1 MSSKE
6 VTRRKFFGD
15 VAKYCG
21 AGVAA
26 VGLIGPMRV
35 HADVDDLD
43 TPAHEGIWRM
53 RDSQLKQYGEFIK
66 NAPLPKGPCPDCK
79 GTGIVQ
85 GKVCARCG
93 GTGEIV
99 TYDLKTPENMIDGGK
114 PVNWSHLHP
123 NWYAEGNKSS
133 LGLIMATPLDKNLKG
148 DIKKVMKLIGG
159 FDKALKKTDK
169 ILIKPNMNTADPWP
183 QGGTDPAFLEALI
196 LVLKDEGYGNVTVG
210 DTCGPW
216 GPTERVIK
224 KVGYDSVCNGTK
236 TPLKDWDKGKWM
248 NIRNAKAEFL
258 GKMGGGDGT
267 VAYPED
273 LRNYD
278 KVIYTPIM
286 KTHFLGGI
294 TQSLKLSVG
303 ILHRADRGDH
313 LHAFNH
319 VFVAEQAAEINLP
332 FRPDLIIMDGR
343 RSLISGGPSHGEQV
357 KPGMILASGD
367 QVANDVMGIKILQ
380 EWYPNMAANKIGM
393 YAWYQ
398 KQILQAVKLGIGY
411 AKKDDDIK
419 LTLG

>member
-1 MSSKE
+1 MSE
-6 VTRRKFFGD
+6 EITRRKFFED
-15 VAKYCG
+15 AAKYCG

-26 VGLIGPMRV
+26 LGLLGPMRA

-43 TPAHEGIWRM
+43 TPAHEGVWRM
-53 RDSQLKQYGEFIK
+53 RDTQLKQYGEFIK
-66 NAPLPKGPCPDCK
+66 NAPLPKD
-79 GTGIVQ
+79 
-85 GKVCARCG
+85 
-93 GTGEIV
+93 
-99 TYDLKTPENMIDGGK
+99 YDLKKPEILVDGGK

-123 NWYAEGNKSS
+123 NWYVEGNKSL
-133 LGLIMATPLDKNLKG
+133 LGLIMATPLDKDLKG
-148 DIKKVMKLIGG
+148 DIKRAVKFIGG
-159 FDKALKKTDK
+159 FEKSLKKSDK

-196 LVLKDEGYGNVTVG
+196 LVLKDEGYTNLTVA

-216 GPTERVIK
+216 GPTARVIK
-224 KVGYDSVCNGTK
+224 KMGYDSVGAQTK
-236 TPLKDWDKGKWM
+236 TPLNDWDQGKWM
-248 NIRNAKAEFL
+248 NIRNAKAEYL
-258 GKMGGGDGT
+258 GKFGGGDGT

-278 KVIYTPIM
+278 KVIYTPVM

-294 TQSLKLSVG
+294 TMSMKLSVG
-303 ILHRADRGDH
+303 ILHREDRGNH

-332 FRPDLIIMDGR
+332 FQPDLIIMDGR

-367 QVANDVMGIKILQ
+367 QVANDVTGIRILQ

-398 KQILQAVKLGIGY
+398 KQIAQAVKVGVGY
-411 AKKDDDIK
+411 ARKQDDIK
-419 LTLG
+419 LILG

>member
-6 VTRRKFFGD
+6 ISRRKFIKD

-26 VGLIGPMRV
+26 LGVVGGRA

-43 TPAHEGIWRM
+43 TPAHEGVWRM
-53 RDSQLKQYGEFIK
+53 RDTQLKQYGEFIK
-66 NAPLPKGPCPDCK
+66 NAPLPKDYFEK
-79 GTGIVQ
+79 KKESLV
-85 GKVCARCG
+85 
-93 GTGEIV
+93 
-99 TYDLKTPENMIDGGK
+99 DGGA
-114 PVNWSHLHP
+114 PVNWSHLHE
-123 NWYAEGNKSS
+123 NWYAEGNKS
-133 LGLIMATPLDKNLKG
+133 LVGLIMATPLDKDLKG
-148 DIKKVMKLIGG
+148 DIKKAVKLIGG
-159 FDKALKKTDK
+159 FEKSLKKTDK

-183 QGGTDPAFLEALI
+183 QGGTDPAFLNALI
-196 LVLKDEGYGNVTVG
+196 LVLKDEGYTNLAVA
-210 DTCGPW
+210 DACGPW
-216 GPTERVIK
+216 GPTSRVIK
-224 KVGYDSVCNGTK
+224 KVGYDSVCSRTK

-248 NIRNAKAEFL
+248 NIRNEKAEFL
-258 GKMGGGDGT
+258 GKIGGKDGT

-278 KVIYTPIM
+278 KVIYTPVM

-303 ILHRADRGDH
+303 ILHRADRGAF

-319 VFVAEQAAEINLP
+319 IFVAPQAAEINLP

-380 EWYPNMAANKIGM
+380 EWYPNMAQNKIGM
-393 YAWYQ
+393 YAWNQ
-398 KQILQAVKLGIGY
+398 KQIAQAVKLGIGY
-411 AKKDDDIK
+411 AKKQDDIK
-419 LTLG
+419 LVLG

>member
-1 MSSKE
+1 MSSKW
-6 VTRRKFFGD
+6 TSRRKFFAD

-26 VGLIGPMRV
+26 VGLMGGRAQAV
-35 HADVDDLD
+35 EDLD
-43 TPAHEGIWRM
+43 TPAHEGVWRM
-53 RDSQLKQYGEFIK
+53 RDTQLKQYGEFTA
-66 NAPLPKGPCPDCK
+66 NAPLVKGYDEKKP
-79 GTGIVQ
+79 
-85 GKVCARCG
+85 
-93 GTGEIV
+93 EIMV
-99 TYDLKTPENMIDGGK
+99 DGGA
-114 PVNWSHLHP
+114 PVNWSHLHE
-123 NWYAEGNKSS
+123 NWYVDGNKSQVS
-133 LGLIMATPLDKNLKG
+133 LIMATPLDKDLKG
-148 DIKKVMKLIGG
+148 DIKKAVKLIGG
-159 FDKALKKTDK
+159 FEKSLKKTDK

-183 QGGTDPAFLEALI
+183 QGGTDPAFLQALI
-196 LVLKDEGYGNVTVG
+196 LVLKDDGYEKITVA

-224 KVGYDSVCNGTK
+224 KVGFDSVCSQTK
-236 TPLKDWDKGKWM
+236 TTLNDWDKGKWM

-258 GKMGGGDGT
+258 GKIGGGDGT

-278 KVIYTPIM
+278 KIIYTPVM

-303 ILHRADRGDH
+303 LLHRADRGAY
-313 LHAFNH
+313 LHGFNH
-319 VFVAEQAAEINLP
+319 IFVPEQAAEINLP
-332 FRPDLIIMDGR
+332 IRPDLIIMDGR

-380 EWYPNMAANKIGM
+380 EWYPNMAQNKIGM
-393 YAWYQ
+393 YAWNQ
-398 KQILQAVKLGIGY
+398 KQILQALKLGIGY

-419 LTLG
+419 LILG

>member
-6 VTRRKFFGD
+6 ITRRKFIED

-21 AGVAA
+21 AGIAA
-26 VGLIGPMRV
+26 LGLVGPTRA

-43 TPAHEGIWRM
+43 IPAHEGVWRM
-53 RDSQLKQYGEFIK
+53 RDTQLKQYGEFIK
-66 NAPLPKGPCPDCK
+66 NAPLPKGYFD
-79 GTGIVQ
+79 
-85 GKVCARCG
+85 
-93 GTGEIV
+93 
-99 TYDLKTPENMIDGGK
+99 KTPASLIDGGA
-114 PVNWSHLHP
+114 PVNWSHMHP
-123 NWYAEGNKSS
+123 NYYAEGEKSQV
-133 LGLIMATPLDKNLKG
+133 GLIMATPLDKNLKG
-148 DIKKVMKLIGG
+148 NIKKAMKLIGG
-159 FDKALKKTDK
+159 FEKSLKKTDK

-196 LVLKDEGYGNVTVG
+196 LVLKDEGYQNITVA

-216 GPTERVIK
+216 GPTRRVIK
-224 KVGYDSVCNGTK
+224 KMGYDSVCSRTK

-248 NIRNAKAEFL
+248 NIRNAKAEYL
-258 GKMGGGDGT
+258 GKFGGGDGT

-278 KVIYTPIM
+278 KVIYQPIM

-303 ILHRADRGDH
+303 ILHRADRGNH

-319 VFVAEQAAEINLP
+319 IFTAEQSAEINLP

-393 YAWYQ
+393 YAWHQ

-419 LTLG
+419 LVLG

>member
-1 MSSKE
+1 MSSE
-6 VTRRKFFGD
+6 RSTRRKFFGD
-15 VAKYCG
+15 IVKYCG

-26 VGLIGPMRV
+26 VGLLGGRA
-35 HADVDDLD
+35 HAVDDLD
-43 TPAHEGIWRM
+43 TPAHEGVWRL
-53 RDSQLKQYGEFIK
+53 RDTQLKQYKEFVE
-66 NAPLPKGPCPDCK
+66 NAPLPKGYF
-79 GTGIVQ
+79 
-85 GKVCARCG
+85 
-93 GTGEIV
+93 E
-99 TYDLKTPENMIDGGK
+99 KTPDKLVDGGA
-114 PVNWSHLHP
+114 PVNWSHLHQ
-123 NWYAEGNKSS
+123 NWYGEGNKA
-133 LGLIMATPLDKNLKG
+133 LVGLIMATPLDKDLKG
-148 DIKKVMKLIGG
+148 DIKKAVKLIGG
-159 FDKALKKTDK
+159 FEKALKKTDK
-169 ILIKPNMNTADPWP
+169 ILIKPNMNTGDPWP
-183 QGGTDPAFLEALI
+183 QGGTDPAFLQALI
-196 LVLKDEGYGNVTVG
+196 LVLKDEGYEKVTVA

-224 KVGYDSVCNGTK
+224 KVGYDSVCTTTK
-236 TPLKDWDKGKWM
+236 TLLNDWDKGKWM
-248 NIRNAKAEFL
+248 NIKNDKAEFL

-278 KVIYTPIM
+278 KIIYTPVM

-303 ILHRADRGDH
+303 ILHRADRGAH

-319 VFVAEQAAEINLP
+319 IFVAPQAAEINLP
-332 FRPDLIIMDGR
+332 IRPDLIIMDGR

-393 YAWYQ
+393 YAWHQ

-411 AKKDDDIK
+411 AKNDDDIK
-419 LTLG
+419 LVLG

>member
-1 MSSKE
+1 MSKGS
-6 VTRRKFFGD
+6 TRRNFFAD

-21 AGVAA
+21 AGIAA
-26 VGLIGPMRV
+26 LGLLGTRA

-53 RDSQLKQYGEFIK
+53 RDSQLKQYGEFVK
-66 NAPLPKGPCPDCK
+66 NAPLPKG
-79 GTGIVQ
+79 
-85 GKVCARCG
+85 
-93 GTGEIV
+93 
-99 TYDLKTPENMIDGGK
+99 YDEKTPATLVDGGK
-114 PVNWSHLHP
+114 PVNWSHLHQ
-123 NWYAEGNKSS
+123 NWYGEGNKAAV
-133 LGLIMATPLDKNLKG
+133 GLIMATPLDKDLKG
-148 DIKKVMKLIGG
+148 DIQKAMKLIGG

-196 LVLKDEGYGNVTVG
+196 LVLKDAGYQNITVG

-216 GPTERVIK
+216 GPTERVSK
-224 KVGYDSVCNGTK
+224 KVGYDSVCNATK

-248 NIRNAKAEFL
+248 NIKNDKAEFL

-278 KVIYTPIM
+278 KIIYTPVM

-303 ILHRADRGDH
+303 ILHRADRGDS

-319 VFVAEQAAEINLP
+319 IFVAPQAAEINLP
-332 FRPDLIIMDGR
+332 IRPDLIIMDGR

-357 KPGMILASGD
+357 KPGVILASGD

-393 YAWYQ
+393 YAWNQ

-411 AKKDDDIK
+411 AKNDDDIK
-419 LTLG
+419 LVLG